1 MQRGH
6 NYRETALKTAE
17 AIKSLAAL
25 SQETRLGI
33 YRLLVQQGPEGLA
46 VGTIAERMDVA
57 GATLSFHLKELA
69 HADLVTARQDG
80 RFIYYAANYAAMNEL
95 MAYLTENCCQG
106 QGCLVD
112 CKPQRQPQR
121 KRA

>member
-1 MQRGH
+1 V
-6 NYRETALKTAE
+6 KTSS
-17 AIKSLAAL
+17 AIKALAAL

-46 VGTIAERMDVA
+46 VGSIAKRMDVG

-69 HADLVTARQDG
+69 HADLLTARQDG
-80 RFIYYAANYAAMNEL
+80 RCIYYAANYPAMNDL
-95 MAYLTENCCQG
+95 ITYLAKNCCQG
-106 QGCLVD
+106 QACAVD
-112 CKPQRQPQR
+112 FKPAKQPRR

>member
-1 MQRGH
+1 M
-6 NYRETALKTAE
+6 TALKTND

-33 YRLLVQQGPEGLA
+33 YRILVQQGPEGLS
-46 VGTIAERMDVA
+46 VGAIAEKMGVN

-69 HADLVTARQDG
+69 NADMIAARQEG
-80 RFIYYAANYAAMNEL
+80 RFVFYTANYATMNGL
-95 MAYLTENCCQG
+95 LAYLTENCCQG

-112 CKPQRQPQR
+112 CKPTAPARR

>member
-1 MQRGH
+1 MI
-6 NYRETALKTAE
+6 AVKTND

-33 YRLLVQQGPEGLA
+33 HRLLVQQGPYGLS
-46 VGTIAERMDVA
+46 VGAIAEKMKVN

-69 HADLVTARQDG
+69 NADMISARQEG
-80 RFIYYAANYAAMNEL
+80 RFVFYTANYATMNDL
-95 MAYLTENCCQG
+95 LAYLTENCCQG
-106 QGCLVD
+106 QGCLVE
-112 CKPQRQPQR
+112 CKPTRQAQR

>member
-1 MQRGH
+1 M
-6 NYRETALKTAE
+6 TVLKTTD

-33 YRLLVQQGPEGLA
+33 YRVLVQQGPEGLS
-46 VGTIAERMDVA
+46 VGAIAEKLSVN

-69 HADLVTARQDG
+69 NASMITARQEG
-80 RFIYYAANYAAMNEL
+80 RFIFYSANYDTMNGL
-95 MAYLTENCCQG
+95 LAYLTENCCQG
-106 QGCLVD
+106 QGCLVE
-112 CKPQRQPQR
+112 CKPTRQPQR